1 MERRFTV
8 EAEIEILKHEVSVLK
23 ALCADLRKTMKAQD
37 DMKEEER
44 AKKNELARKTKT
56 VMQQEM
62 ECCEATDFSKKHEW
76 VKKTRDKWTCIQR
89 WQECEFCGEKKIGSE
104 FVNGE
109 PPKRLPCD
117 GPWP

>member
-1 MERRFTV
+1 MERRFTI

-37 DMKEEER
+37 DMKDEER

-76 VKKTRDKWTCIQR
+76 KAGPGGLAWWK
-89 WQECEFCGEKKIGSE
+89 ECRFCEEQKLYSGFSAM
-104 FVNGE
+104 
-109 PPKRLPCD
+109 
-117 GPWP
+117 